1 MKRVLPA
8 VSRAREI
15 FLSGTSA
22 ILIASCFVLLPSSC
36 DALEQDE
43 YEGFVHVSSVSLN
56 IDGRHVLDLSKTLQ
70 LEFTILPEDAEDKSF
85 TWINTDPTVVSLDEN
100 GLVTPLKEGVSIVG
114 IRTVDKGIRGVAII
128 SVEIAKATSV
138 EITEP
143 AYAFSDLLDPPHRLQ
158 AVVQPDDG
166 QPRGLRW
173 SSSDISCC
181 LVDQEGL
188 VTVTG
193 GGSSVITVETLDGT
207 DLKATCTV
215 TVPGTMVKDR
225 NYDSGDDYYKILYD
239 PIEVEVPVLDDG
251 KVCVGTEKRIWLDRN
266 LGATARASSLWDPD
280 ACGSMFQWGRPADG
294 HEKNIWTKNSGGRLL
309 PELVNPVTTVLGASR
324 SEAGHSSYVTVPGFK
339 DPLDG
344 TKTFNDWTRDL
355 NSLGWGGVQIKYS
368 AANEDYVSAEGM
380 YDFHASLGDPS
391 QASNPCPYGYRVPS
405 GEEILQLVMAAADTT
420 DINFTEINSFRRN
433 LFEEMFSRMYLPVTG
448 TRDGKAAQITSNGID
463 TKPTDGTIF
472 LWSNASYTTNAKA
485 WVCKIYYSGKEG
497 IWNALLS
504 VSNSEKADASPVRC
518 IKD

>member
-1 MKRVLPA
+1 
-8 VSRAREI
+8 
-15 FLSGTSA
+15 
-22 ILIASCFVLLPSSC
+22 
-36 DALEQDE
+36 
-43 YEGFVHVSSVSLN
+43 
-56 IDGRHVLDLSKTLQ
+56 
-70 LEFTILPEDAEDKSF
+70 
-85 TWINTDPTVVSLDEN
+85 
-100 GLVTPLKEGVSIVG
+100 
-114 IRTVDKGIRGVAII
+114 
-128 SVEIAKATSV
+128 
-138 EITEP
+138 
-143 AYAFSDLLDPPHRLQ
+143 
-158 AVVQPDDG
+158 
-166 QPRGLRW
+166 
-173 SSSDISCC
+173 
-181 LVDQEGL
+181 
-188 VTVTG
+188 
-193 GGSSVITVETLDGT
+193 
-207 DLKATCTV
+207 
-215 TVPGTMVKDR
+215 
-225 NYDSGDDYYKILYD
+225 
-239 PIEVEVPVLDDG
+239 
-251 KVCVGTEKRIWLDRN
+251 
-266 LGATARASSLWDPD
+266 
-280 ACGSMFQWGRPADG
+280 MFQWGRPADG

-405 GEEILQLVMAAADTT
+405 GEEILQLIMAAADTT

-518 IKD
+518 IID